1 MNNKLLSIEEI
12 FTILRG
18 EDTYKSFVVNR
29 IIKIILGSSV
39 IRAFSK
45 GTKPL
50 LMKGL
55 KAIPINEIDQLTTQ
69 TEFDSWHKSQVG
81 KIQTI
86 LVRGDKE
93 TARFGNGEL
102 YGHAA
107 KVVNLYIGHLLLFS
121 QYFKKVTINRVKHF
135 LHVPLDRKVFIALKG
150 EKSIIVPKSIKELI
164 PGTYDSIQNAI
175 RKHALN
181 AGLPAIYFDEY
192 AWAYDKDL

>member
-121 QYFKKVTINRVKHF
+121 QYFKKVTINRHWV
-135 LHVPLDRKVFIALKG
+135 V
-150 EKSIIVPKSIKELI
+150 
-164 PGTYDSIQNAI
+164 
-175 RKHALN
+175 
-181 AGLPAIYFDEY
+181 
-192 AWAYDKDL
+192 